1 MRACGG
7 NQPLSLRRRIR
18 DPRGCWKEWWEHP
31 LNYSLS
37 LVIHREAELK
47 QIMKDD
53 PELSPSTHCSPKPSA
68 RTPAPPQGSRRLGA
82 QQRQAGV
89 LVHQPC
95 ASYCTF
101 AVTQVW
107 THGLHAQR
115 FTWQREM
122 TSSSV

>member
-7 NQPLSLRRRIR
+7 NQPLSLRRRIG

-95 ASYCTF
+95 ASYLHVCSYP
-101 AVTQVW
+101 
-107 THGLHAQR
+107 GLDPWPPCPEVHMAA
-115 FTWQREM
+115 
-122 TSSSV
+122 